1 MTDITADT
9 YREALAW
16 MLEQSVEKEFRLSV
30 RSLKKKRSL
39 YSCLKNAN
47 IQTIRELV
55 GKTEAELLKTRNLG
69 PESLNRLKDML
80 HSRGL
85 SLGMSPIL
93 AALSDYEE
101 QNKWWKEY
109 KKNGPP
115 PCQCVG
121 CNPKRAVVS
130 VWDATRREL

>member
-1 MTDITADT
+1 MPDITADT

-16 MLEQSVEKEFRLSV
+16 MLEQSVEKGLGLSV
-30 RSLKKKRSL
+30 RSLKRKKSL

-69 PESLNRLKDML
+69 PKSLNKLKDML
-80 HSRGL
+80 HRRCL

-93 AALSDYEE
+93 AALNDYEE
-101 QNKWWKEY
+101 EKKWWEEY
-109 KKNGPP
+109 KSKPF
-115 PCQCVG
+115 CQCVG
-121 CNPKRAVVS
+121 CNPRRTS
-130 VWDATRREL
+130 DANDR